1 MNEKNMKKE
10 EAKKQ
15 RNLWNIRPVTQVV
28 KNKRGY
34 DRARDRKDK
43 DLYNYDR
50 EETFETH
57 EE

>member
-43 DLYNYDR
+43 ELYNYDR
-50 EETFETH
+50 EETFEAH